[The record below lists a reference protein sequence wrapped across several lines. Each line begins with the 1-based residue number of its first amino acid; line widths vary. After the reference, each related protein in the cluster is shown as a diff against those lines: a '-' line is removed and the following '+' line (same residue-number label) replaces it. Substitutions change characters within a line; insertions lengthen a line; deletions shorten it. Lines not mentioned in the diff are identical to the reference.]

1 MGATA
6 SRALGNM
13 SPPAS
18 TCKQDV
24 EPSQS
29 QRPCPLSQ
37 PRHPTGPTSSGA
49 AVSGPPPSPCL
60 GLLPAPAPG
69 WGEPGQGGV
78 GVPVRVRTRPEHG
91 HGVRG
96 PFA

>member
-49 AVSGPPPSPCL
+49 AVSGPPP
-60 GLLPAPAPG
+60 APA
-69 WGEPGQGGV
+69 WGCCPHQLQDGESQAKGV
-78 GVPVRVRTRPEHG
+78 SVSRCV
-91 HGVRG
+91 
-96 PFA
+96 